1 MSRSLL
7 PRTVR
12 TGLASFVVAAAL
24 TGLTTV
30 PAYADEFTD
39 MAARATSQNGNGP
52 CANGGYDN
60 GLSQTNSCAPDGG
73 QAHAWCA
80 DFVGWVWSKYN
91 IKGQAMLDDT
101 AASFYRYGQQYG
113 TLSDTPHVGDA
124 VVYGY
129 SNGWAQHVA
138 IVTGFS
144 NGVVTITGGNQGHS
158 THPEG
163 IVSTNSTTSYRK
175 GQAPWGQTI
184 SGYISPKLQQATPPG
199 VDLNGA
205 TGTMSGIA
213 NLSSAV
219 SPGTYSVASVQYYV
233 DGQPVSGKLTS
244 APYSFA
250 LDTSR
255 FPDGKHVVSAEVT
268 DVNGNTG
275 ASRAQIITSNGEA
288 TSTFH
293 ADFNGDGKA
302 DIGVLYDYGKQADG
316 SYRTGL
322 WTYLSNGSGFNQ
334 PVKVWDSETSGFGS
348 WNWDRSKVTTGD
360 FNGDGKD
367 DVGVLYNN
375 GQQADGTNVTAMW
388 TFTSNGTGFGA
399 PSKKWDNDST
409 NFGSWN
415 WNRSKVTTG
424 DFNNDGK
431 DDVGLL
437 YNNGQQ
443 ADGTNVTAL
452 WTMTSTGTDFGNPSK
467 KWDNV
472 STNFGSWN
480 WDRSK
485 MVSGDFSGDGK
496 TDIGVLYDNGQQAD
510 GKNVTAL
517 WTMTS
522 TGTDFTNPSK
532 KWDNVSTGT
541 GSWNWDRSKVTTGDF
556 NGDGKADVGILY
568 DNGQTEDSRNVSALW
583 TLTSTGTDFTNPSK
597 KWDSGADSWN
607 TKTSK
612 LTAGDFNG
620 DGKTDIGVLY
630 GYGVQDDGT
639 NRTAIWKFTS
649 TGSDFANPVMS
660 WDSASAPLNS
670 WNWSAS
676 KLG

>member
-1 MSRSLL
+1 MPRSVL

-24 TGLTTV
+24 TGLTTA

-60 GLSQTNSCAPDGG
+60 GLNQNNSCDGYGG
-73 QAHAWCA
+73 QSHAWCA

-91 IKGQAMLDDT
+91 VKGQSMLTD
-101 AASFYRYGQQYG
+101 AASSFYRYGQEYG
-113 TLSDTPHVGDA
+113 TLSSTPHVGDA

-138 IVTGFS
+138 IVTGVS

-163 IVSTNSTTSYRK
+163 IVSTNSTTSYRV

-205 TGTMSGIA
+205 SGTVSGIA
-213 NLSSAV
+213 NLTSSV
-219 SPGTYSVASVQYYV
+219 SAGTYSVASVRYFV
-233 DGQPVSGKLTS
+233 DGEPVSGKLTS

-255 FPDGKHVVSAEVT
+255 FPDGKHTVTAEVT

-424 DFNNDGK
+424 DFDNDGK
-431 DDVGLL
+431 DDVGIL

-443 ADGTNVTAL
+443 TDGTNVTAL
-452 WTMTSTGTDFGNPSK
+452 WTLTSTGTDFTNPSK

-472 STNFGSWN
+472 STSFGSWN

-485 MVSGDFSGDGK
+485 MVAGDFSGDGK
-496 TDIGVLYDNGQQAD
+496 TDIGVLYDNGQQTD
-510 GKNVTAL
+510 GTNVTAL
-517 WTMTS
+517 WTLTS

-532 KWDNVSTGT
+532 KWDNVSTSF

-649 TGSDFANPVMS
+649 TGSDLANPVKS
-660 WDSASAPLNS
+660 WDSASATVNS
-670 WNWSAS
+670 WNWAAS